1 MATCNI
7 KISYQLTNNSPDNL
21 VGYSYIGNNSGV
33 KIALN
38 LSGYFTSYSPGQFGS
53 VNGRDFYK
61 TILICSAES
70 PPFKFM
76 AAAFVKYK
84 NSTAAELNTQMELC
98 FVYLDKDG
106 KLNIEYGDTISHDS
120 LIISDTPAAGLSSLF
135 VTADSGINHILY
147 NNVTYDTFPATIP
160 LDAATTTMQVES
172 KSPVLTINDGGNLKS
187 VTYGSATYTKFPAT
201 VTATTPEFAVTARGK
216 DSPVITVRTE
226 RTQSPVITNT

>member
-7 KISYQLTNNSPDNL
+7 KISYQLTNNSPGNL
-21 VGYSYIGNNSGV
+21 TGSSYIGNNSGV
-33 KIALN
+33 NIALN
-38 LSGYFTSYSPGQFGS
+38 LGGYLTHYAPGQFGS
-53 VNGRDFYK
+53 VDGRDFYK
-61 TILICSAES
+61 SILICSAES
-70 PPFKFM
+70 TPFKFM

-84 NSTAAELNTQMELC
+84 NNINDDITTQTELC

-106 KLNIEYGDTISHDS
+106 KLNIEYGDTISHDN
-120 LIISDTPAAGLSSLF
+120 LIISDTPAAGISSIS
-135 VTADSGINHILY
+135 VTADNGINHILY

-160 LDAATTTMQVES
+160 LDPAATTMNVES

-201 VTATTPEFAVTARGK
+201 VTATAPEFAVTARGK

-226 RTQSPVITNT
+226 RTQTPVITNT

>member
-7 KISYQLTNNSPDNL
+7 KISYQLTNNSPGNL
-21 VGYSYIGNNSGV
+21 TGYSYIGNNSGV

-53 VNGRDFYK
+53 VDGRDFYK
-61 TILICSAES
+61 TILICSADS

-84 NSTAAELNTQMELC
+84 NSTAAELTTEMELC

-106 KLNIEYGDTISHDS
+106 KLNIEYGDTISHNS
-120 LIISDTPAAGLSSLF
+120 LIISDTPAAGLSSLS

-160 LDAATTTMQVES
+160 LDPAATTMQVES
-172 KSPVLTINDGGNLKS
+172 KSPVVTINDGGNLKS

-216 DSPVITVRTE
+216 ESVQRL
-226 RTQSPVITNT
+226 S